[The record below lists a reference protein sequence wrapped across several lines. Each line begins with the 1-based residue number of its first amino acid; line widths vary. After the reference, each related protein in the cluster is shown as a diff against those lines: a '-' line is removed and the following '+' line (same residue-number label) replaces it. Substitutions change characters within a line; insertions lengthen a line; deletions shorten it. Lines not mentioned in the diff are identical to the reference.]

1 MSTKHGKKGDI
12 LLEMKD
18 IRIDGFSD
26 ERWHKIIKGIDLTL
40 HRGEVMGLIGESGA
54 GKSTLA
60 KVLAGE
66 IMPAGGVV
74 TRTGKIGYLP
84 QDPRTGEDQGNV
96 IDRILSVRDLDQIAK
111 RMRAVEEEMATSE
124 GTALEKAMERYTRV
138 EHEFSTAGGYAASAE
153 AEAIAS
159 SLGVPNNLFDQQL
172 SALSGGQRRRIELAR
187 ILFSGAETLLL
198 DEPTN
203 HLDADSI
210 IWLREYLSKYS
221 GGLVIISHDVNLI
234 ETVVNK
240 VFYIDGNRNVIDV
253 YNMGWKHYL
262 LQREQDEH
270 RRKRERANA
279 EKKAEILQKQGEK
292 MRAKASKATAAQG
305 MLRRAEKL
313 RSSLE
318 DVRVSDKVAKLRFPT
333 PSPCGK
339 TPLSGEELSKS
350 YGSLEIFTDVSAI
363 IDKGSR
369 VVILGLNGAGKT
381 TLLRILAGEL
391 ESDTGSVAHGQ
402 GLKIGYY
409 AQEHESLDFERT
421 ILENMMSATANIR
434 EPEARNVLGSFLF
447 SGDDVHKL
455 VKVLSGGERTR
466 LALATLVVSAANVL
480 LLDEPTNNLDPASRD
495 EILAALSEYQGAVI
509 LVSHDEGA
517 VQALKPERVIL
528 LPDGD
533 EDLWKEEYFDLVTID

>member
-1 MSTKHGKKGDI
+1 MFGLGKYCGRIRQMISTSALELRAGARLLVSGVNVRINHGD
-12 LLEMKD
+12 
-18 IRIDGFSD
+18 RIGFVG
-26 ERWHKIIKGIDLTL
+26 RN
-40 HRGEVMGLIGESGA
+40 GA

-66 IMPAGGVV
+66 TLPAGGAVQ
-74 TRTGKIGYLP
+74 RTGKIGYLP
-84 QDPRTGEDQGNV
+84 QDPRTGEDQGTV
-96 IDRILSVRDLDQIAK
+96 IERILSARDLDQIAS
-111 RMRAVEEEMATSE
+111 RMTQVEEEMATTE
-124 GTALEKAMERYTRV
+124 GAALEKAMERYTRV
-138 EHEFSTAGGYAASAE
+138 DAEFQAAGGYAATAE
-153 AEAIAS
+153 AEAIAT
-159 SLGVPNNLFDQQL
+159 SLGVSEAVFGNQL
-172 SALSGGQRRRIELAR
+172 DTLSGGQRRRIELAR

-210 IWLREYLSKYS
+210 IWLRNYLSTYS

-234 ETVVNK
+234 EQVVNK

-253 YNMGWKHYL
+253 YNLGWKQYL

-270 RRKRERANA
+270 RRKKERANA

-313 RSSLE
+313 RSSLD
-318 DVRVSDKVAKLRFPT
+318 DVRVKDKVAKLRFPT
-333 PSPCGK
+333 PAPCGK
-339 TPLSGEELSKS
+339 TPLSGEELSKN
-350 YGSLEIFTDVSAI
+350 YGSLEIFTDVSCV

-381 TLLRILAGEL
+381 TLLKILANQL
-391 ESDTGSVAHGQ
+391 ESDTGHVEHGH
-402 GLKIGYY
+402 GLKLGYY
-409 AQEHESLDFERT
+409 AQEHEMLDFDRT
-421 ILENMMSATANIR
+421 ILENMMSSKDDLR

-447 SGDDVHKL
+447 VGDDVHKP

-480 LLDEPTNNLDPASRD
+480 LLDEPTNNLDPASRE
-495 EILAALSEYQGAVI
+495 EILGALGEYQGAVI
-509 LVSHDEGA
+509 MVSHDEGA

-533 EDLWKEEYFDLVTID
+533 EDIWKDEYFDLVAID